1 MTRHDVDGLAR
12 IAARNNAE
20 WCDIM
25 CRAHGLAGRFDADS
39 WVAPRRTPPYYPD
52 AVTLAPSASAERV
65 LDRIDTRAPGC
76 SVKDSFAT
84 LDLSAFGFEVVHEA
98 TWIHRE
104 PRSSTPPVDPTTG
117 WRAIDTPDRLRAWAR
132 AWDAGGAGG
141 DLFRPALL
149 RDPTVTFIGGYDG
162 RAIVAGAVLNRTED
176 VIGISNV
183 FTTRGDLDGAWRGC
197 LVYVDCATPGAGIVG
212 YESGDELAAAH
223 RQGSESV
230 APLRIWLRR

>member
-1 MTRHDVDGLAR
+1 MYVHDGPIVSAHLGGYRVPRGDSVRQTRLPLGDLA
-12 IAARNNAE
+12 
-20 WCDIM
+20 
-25 CRAHGLAGRFDADS
+25 S
-39 WVAPRRTPPYYPD
+39 WT
-52 AVTLAPSASAERV
+52 
-65 LDRIDTRAPGC
+65 G
-76 SVKDSFAT
+76 
-84 LDLSAFGFEVVHEA
+84 
-98 TWIHRE
+98 
-104 PRSSTPPVDPTTG
+104 STS
-117 WRAIDTPDRLRAWAR
+117 
-132 AWDAGGAGG
+132 GGAGG

-183 FTTRGDLDGAWRGC
+183 FTTRGDLDSTWRGC
-197 LVYVDCATPGAGIVG
+197 LVYVDCAAPGAGIVG